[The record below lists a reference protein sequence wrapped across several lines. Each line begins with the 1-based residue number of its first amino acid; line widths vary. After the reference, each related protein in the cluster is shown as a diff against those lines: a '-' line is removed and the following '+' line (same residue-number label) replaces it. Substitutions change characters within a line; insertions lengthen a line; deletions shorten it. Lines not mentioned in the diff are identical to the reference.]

1 MIKVIFFILL
11 LIQTTNQAHPVTWKS
26 GSVSSFRSTN
36 SIKELKI
43 HYSVSSRYAFGFH
56 GVTLF
61 DKSYIMAQQNLL
73 INRVNSKHSQ
83 SNIYYFFGLGSNVGS
98 DTILHQGLQAD
109 WETQSLYTQ
118 LNIDSYFK
126 RNTVAHFRYRFGFA
140 PYVVG
145 YYDLQPWIIAQLNS
159 IYTNGNFSNTL
170 MPVIRLFGNNLLVEF
185 GYNLNQD
192 YMATIMHHF

>member
-61 DKSYIMAQQNLL
+61 HDAKNKFTNESFCESFE
-73 INRVNSKHSQ
+73 INI
-83 SNIYYFFGLGSNVGS
+83 NI
-98 DTILHQGLQAD
+98 
-109 WETQSLYTQ
+109 
-118 LNIDSYFK
+118 FK
-126 RNTVAHFRYRFGFA
+126 
-140 PYVVG
+140 
-145 YYDLQPWIIAQLNS
+145 
-159 IYTNGNFSNTL
+159 
-170 MPVIRLFGNNLLVEF
+170 
-185 GYNLNQD
+185 YNL
-192 YMATIMHHF
+192 FL